1 MDLDLSQ
8 QLDFDFNGNTEEQ
21 FRQIQLERKTETIG
35 LTPEMFDYS
44 VGDTSLRFD
53 WILSIEDKQEKI
65 FEMSKLISET
75 LPYQFPDEFLEFY
88 ARQVLKIPYS
98 KYEIN
103 EIKKAHKEK
112 VKQEKAEERENKKKL
127 KVEKK
132 NVKLEF

>member
-1 MDLDLSQ
+1 MELCD

-21 FRQIQLERKTETIG
+21 FRQLQLERKTETLG
-35 LTPEMFDYS
+35 LTPDMFDFS
-44 VGDTSLRFD
+44 VGESSLRFD

-75 LPYQFPDEFLEFY
+75 LPYQFPNEFLEFY
-88 ARQVLKIPYS
+88 ARQVLNIGYS

-103 EIKKAHKEK
+103 DIKKAHKEK
-112 VKQEKAEERENKKKL
+112 VKQEKAEARENKKKL

-132 NVKLEF
+132 NVKILF

>member
-1 MDLDLSQ
+1 MDLELSQ

-21 FRQIQLERKTETIG
+21 FREIQLERKTETLG

-75 LPYQFPDEFLEFY
+75 LPYQFPNEFLEFY

-98 KYEIN
+98 KFEIN
-103 EIKKAHKEK
+103 EIKKTHKEK
-112 VKQEKAEERENKKKL
+112 VKQEKAEAKENKKKL

>member
-1 MDLDLSQ
+1 MELCE

-21 FRQIQLERKTETIG
+21 FRQLQLERKTETLG
-35 LTPEMFDYS
+35 LTPEMFDFS
-44 VGDTSLRFD
+44 VGNSSLRFD
-53 WILSIEDKQEKI
+53 WILAIEDKQEKI

-75 LPYQFPDEFLEFY
+75 LPFQFPDEFLEFY
-88 ARQVLKIPYS
+88 ARQVLNIPYS

-103 EIKKAHKEK
+103 EIKKTHKEK
-112 VKQEKAEERENKKKL
+112 VKQEKMEARENKKKL

>member
-1 MDLDLSQ
+1 MELCD

-21 FRQIQLERKTETIG
+21 FRQLQLERKTETLG
-35 LTPEMFDYS
+35 LTPDMFDFS
-44 VGDTSLRFD
+44 VGESSLRFD

-75 LPYQFPDEFLEFY
+75 LPYQFPNEFLEFY
-88 ARQVLKIPYS
+88 ARQVLNIGYS

-103 EIKKAHKEK
+103 DIKKAHKEK
-112 VKQEKAEERENKKKL
+112 VKKEKAEERENKKKL

-132 NVKLEF
+132 NVKILF